1 MFAGRPWNL
10 LDIVF
15 VMGSREPN
23 ALDMFNLQ
31 KTTALSMIE
40 DSKTADTMYAVV
52 QYGETPVYR
61 VHFKETRSDED
72 TQEAIKALRW
82 SEEGTGLHKGITMAG
97 EILENEGRANARKVI
112 VKFSY
117 SSVKEPESEFID
129 NATRKAKSD
138 GIKVVDGSI
147 NGLVDLKTKS
157 ILKFPSGQ
165 VVLFKELWETVKE
178 ETFRG
183 TVVF

>member
-1 MFAGRPWNL
+1 MLAGRPWNL

-31 KTTALSMIE
+31 KTTALRMIE
-40 DSKTADTMYAVV
+40 ASETADTMYAVV

-61 VHFKETRSDED
+61 VHLKETRSDED

-82 SEEGTGLHKGITMAG
+82 SEEGTELHKGITMAG

-117 SSVKEPESEFID
+117 SSVGEPESEFVG
-129 NATRKAKSD
+129 NATRKAKSN

-147 NGLVDLKTKS
+147 NGLVDPKTKS

-165 VVLFKELWETVKE
+165 VVTFKEFWETVKE